1 MKRRTLI
8 QTAVLGSIFGFNP
21 EIHAE
26 NKIVKE
32 RKMRYIKLNDGV
44 EIPQLGYGTWNIR
57 GKDGQKAIEDAL
69 EVGYRHIDSA
79 SYYQN
84 EDIVGM
90 AVKNSGIKREDVFV
104 TTKLMWGIDA
114 DYKSTIKEFEKSL
127 KRLNFDYVDLYLIH
141 APYGNIPEIWK
152 AMIELKN
159 NGKIRSIGVSNFNL
173 ELVKKLSNS
182 AIKPSLN
189 QIELHPFHQQKN
201 MQEGLKKLG
210 VATES
215 YSPFGQGSGRILNN
229 TVLKKIADRYNKTVA
244 QVILRWQIEKDII
257 TIPKTATK
265 SRMIENIDIFDFEL
279 NQADIAE
286 IESLD

>member
-1 MKRRTLI
+1 MNRRSLI
-8 QTAVLGSIFGFNP
+8 QAAITASVLGFNP
-21 EIHAE
+21 NVQAE
-26 NKIVKE
+26 NKVMKE
-32 RKMRYIKLNDGV
+32 QKMRYIKLNDGV

-57 GKDGQKAIEDAL
+57 GKDGQKAIEYAL

-84 EDIVGM
+84 EDIVGA
-90 AVKNSGIKREDVFV
+90 AVRNSGIKREDVFV

-114 DYKSTIKEFEKSL
+114 DYKTTIKEFEKSL
-127 KRLNFDYVDLYLIH
+127 KRLKFDYVDLYLIH
-141 APYGNIPEIWK
+141 APYGDIPEIWR

-159 NGKIRSIGVSNFNL
+159 DGKIRSIGVSNFSL
-173 ELVKKLSNS
+173 ELVKKLADS

-215 YSPFGQGSGRILNN
+215 YSPFGQGSSRILNN
-229 TVLKKIADRYNKTVA
+229 TVLKKNR
-244 QVILRWQIEKDII
+244 
-257 TIPKTATK
+257 
-265 SRMIENIDIFDFEL
+265 
-279 NQADIAE
+279 
-286 IESLD
+286 

>member
-8 QTAVLGSIFGFNP
+8 QTAVLGSIFGFYP

-69 EVGYRHIDSA
+69 VVRYRHIDSA

-215 YSPFGQGSGRILNN
+215 YSPFGQGSCRILNN